1 MWRNWQTHKTKDL
14 MKAISCRFK
23 SCHPHQ
29 KNAYPLR
36 VGFFVG
42 AGLEP
47 LGIFA
52 LRKGYSV
59 AFLAK
64 MGEESR

>member
-1 MWRNWQTHKTKDL
+1 MRMWRNWQTHKTKDL

-29 KNAYPLR
+29 KERLPKR
-36 VGFFVG
+36 VGVLF
-42 AGLEP
+42 AWRKMTGLEP

-52 LRKGYSV
+52 LGKTL
-59 AFLAK
+59 FITNC
-64 MGEESR
+64 